1 MHLIVCATRHWNM
14 LWTEPAQAENS
25 LQFEQMARWRMLVV
39 TIVLALLPGEVE
51 TVQLE
56 TVQLE
61 RSSRS
66 PLETIQIALSKVS
79 SLPIRLDHVSLPV
92 AQPIVN
98 INIAFDARASLTE
111 SATRRFDSVNRA
123 SLIGLRR
130 QLKQVALFERGHL

>member
-1 MHLIVCATRHWNM
+1 MQRLAFVIVV
-14 LWTEPAQAENS
+14 
-25 LQFEQMARWRMLVV
+25 F
-39 TIVLALLPGEVE
+39 ALLPGEVE
-51 TVQLE
+51 AVQLE

-79 SLPIRLDHVSLPV
+79 SLPIRLPTSHSV

-98 INIAFDARASLTE
+98 VNMAFDARASLTE